1 MLAAGKFE
9 EKEKSIEWAHHYVW
23 CKNVC
28 TPNESSLSI
37 CTLCALDFNVKLWLA
52 KGNRHAICEYLFCKL
67 PVIYATESAHAC
79 VEEKTSYVR
88 VAGYS
93 QSTARFVVML
103 SGHADLP
110 IPNTFSECKDS
121 ILPAGTVEIDTFPY
135 NPQAFQPAFFGGQT
149 LFLPLLQVAFVFFP
163 KYVDGL
169 LGFGS

>member
-1 MLAAGKFE
+1 M
-9 EKEKSIEWAHHYVW
+9 
-23 CKNVC
+23 
-28 TPNESSLSI
+28 
-37 CTLCALDFNVKLWLA
+37 
-52 KGNRHAICEYLFCKL
+52 
-67 PVIYATESAHAC
+67 
-79 VEEKTSYVR
+79 R

-121 ILPAGTVEIDTFPY
+121 ILPAGTVEIYTFPY
-135 NPQAFQPAFFGGQT
+135 YPQAFQPAFFDGQT
-149 LFLPLLQVAFVFFP
+149 LFLPLLQVALVFFP